1 MDALIEGPLAV
12 VKTVLALDTGA
23 SMSIIQEDLLMAAG
37 YVPAAISPTVNM
49 HSASGTTKV
58 PKMKVITITALD
70 VTLHNFELLS
80 HQFPSTATVDGLLGL
95 DFLKR
100 CRLLTIDFDLGLL
113 ELQ

>member
-1 MDALIEGPLAV
+1 
-12 VKTVLALDTGA
+12 
-23 SMSIIQEDLLMAAG
+23 
-37 YVPAAISPTVNM
+37 
-49 HSASGTTKV
+49 
-58 PKMKVITITALD
+58 MKVITITALD